1 MNHWKR
7 KWDAPLL
14 SKFQTICITN
24 NLSFTNIELI
34 KELAARNFSRHIS
47 ENAYPGRGIVLGRNR
62 EDSWIVIYWIM
73 GRSSTSRNRI
83 LAHENGILRTEAAD
97 LSIVEDP
104 SLIIYNAMRDLDDCI
119 VISNGNHTDTI
130 CKGLEDGKSFYTA
143 LHSEKHEPD
152 APNFTP
158 RISGII
164 QCEEGSMVLSI
175 ISKSDFSDEQSE
187 HRFYRCTDIAPG
199 YGYCLTTY
207 MCDGNPLPSFKGD
220 PLMLPL
226 QDNAEQIAK
235 FYWHELN
242 QDNRISLAV
251 RELTQTGEDQLK
263 IINRNQVK
271 SENDQPL

>member
-1 MNHWKR
+1 M
-7 KWDAPLL
+7 
-14 SKFQTICITN
+14 
-24 NLSFTNIELI
+24 SFTNIELI

-47 ENAYPGRGIVLGRNR
+47 ENVYPGRGIVLGRNH
-62 EDSWIVIYWIM
+62 ENSWIVIYWIM
-73 GRSSTSRNRI
+73 GRSSNSRNRI
-83 LAHENGILRTEAAD
+83 FTHENGILRTEAAD
-97 LSIVEDP
+97 SSMVEDP

-119 VISNGNHTDTI
+119 VVSNGKHTDTI

-143 LHSEKHEPD
+143 LNSEKHEPD
-152 APNFTP
+152 PPNYTP

-164 QCEEGSMVLSI
+164 QREEGSMALSI
-175 ISKSDFSDEQSE
+175 ISKSDFSDEQSV
-187 HRFYRCTDIAPG
+187 HRFYRYTDIAPG

-207 MCDGNPLPSFKGD
+207 MGDGNPLPSFKGD

-226 QDNAEQIAK
+226 QGNAEKIAN
-235 FYWHELN
+235 FYWQELN

-251 RELTQTGEDQLK
+251 RELTHTGEDRLK

>member
-1 MNHWKR
+1 M
-7 KWDAPLL
+7 
-14 SKFQTICITN
+14 
-24 NLSFTNIELI
+24 SFTNIEFI
-34 KELAARNFSRHIS
+34 KELAACDFSRHIS
-47 ENAYPGRGIVLGRNR
+47 ENAYPGRGIVLGRNH
-62 EDSWIVIYWIM
+62 ENSWIVIYWIM
-73 GRSSTSRNRI
+73 GRSSNSRNRI
-83 LAHENGILRTEAAD
+83 FTYENGILRTEAAN
-97 LSIVEDP
+97 LSIIEDP
-104 SLIIYNAMRDLDDCI
+104 TLIIYNAVRDLDDCI

-130 CKGLEDGKSFYTA
+130 CKGLEKGESFYTA

-175 ISKSDFSDEQSE
+175 IIKNDFSDEQSV
-187 HRFYRCTDIAPG
+187 HRFHRYTDVAPG

-207 MCDGNPLPSFKGD
+207 MSDGNPLPSFKGD

-226 QDNAEQIAK
+226 QGNAEKIAN
-235 FYWHELN
+235 FYWQKLN
-242 QDNRISLAV
+242 RDNRISLAV
-251 RELTQTGEDQLK
+251 RELTQTGEDRLK